1 MTTGDDRAPSQLW
14 PGCTAE
20 LCEPG
25 EARELRAHVWAERGT
40 GGSRNEYGM
49 HEEMCCA
56 ALLLAPGRPACL
68 HQKSSHCSR
77 LIYNGWCYTV
87 SRSVGFGIFKQTI

>member
-1 MTTGDDRAPSQLW
+1 MTTGDDFPSQGWMHRAPSQLW

-25 EARELRAHVWAERGT
+25 EARELRAHMWAERGT

-49 HEEMCCA
+49 HEEMC
-56 ALLLAPGRPACL
+56 
-68 HQKSSHCSR
+68 
-77 LIYNGWCYTV
+77 
-87 SRSVGFGIFKQTI
+87 